1 MPVSIRGNSIFAE
14 TVLFDDLLSYYARM
28 TNFSFNFILGV
39 LAIGYGLYSFYQRK
53 TAPEDIAR
61 LQTMIERNG
70 EKMGHSIHL
79 FGYTLLPIVS
89 GLLLLH
95 AHFRS

>member
-1 MPVSIRGNSIFAE
+1 
-14 TVLFDDLLSYYARM
+14 M
-28 TNFSFNFILGV
+28 TNISFNFVLGV
-39 LAIGYGLYSFYQRK
+39 LAIIYGLYSFYQRK
-53 TAPEDIAR
+53 TAPEDIVK

-79 FGYTLLPIVS
+79 FGYTLLPIAA
-89 GLLLLH
+89 GLMLLH